1 MCTFDRVG
9 HSRHHSAPLLAAQ
22 PSKQKEPGI
31 VVLLISSTH
40 HDYLTRTSSDNPQ
53 TPLYYHLIEKCI
65 TICFIDH
72 KNDDNL
78 LCSLGQ
84 NCSKT
89 MLVYIQPFASECFH
103 LRVYDQFRGTHLDTR
118 VFTCYR
124 LRDERHFTQWYA
136 IISFALHGKQFYLKK
151 FKPKTFLS
159 LVFLKKVYST
169 QCFSAKDFRK
179 QWPSSSKPI

>member
-78 LCSLGQ
+78 LVRTKC
-84 NCSKT
+84 
-89 MLVYIQPFASECFH
+89 
-103 LRVYDQFRGTHLDTR
+103 
-118 VFTCYR
+118 
-124 LRDERHFTQWYA
+124 
-136 IISFALHGKQFYLKK
+136 
-151 FKPKTFLS
+151 
-159 LVFLKKVYST
+159 
-169 QCFSAKDFRK
+169 
-179 QWPSSSKPI
+179 

>member
-53 TPLYYHLIEKCI
+53 TPLYYHLIE
-65 TICFIDH
+65 
-72 KNDDNL
+72 NVL
-78 LCSLGQ
+78 
-84 NCSKT
+84 
-89 MLVYIQPFASECFH
+89 PFASQIIKMMTTCSARLDKMLAKQWLFTLNVLLLNAFIYEFTTSLGAH
-103 LRVYDQFRGTHLDTR
+103 IQLDTR

-136 IISFALHGKQFYLKK
+136 IISFALHGKTFYPLIV
-151 FKPKTFLS
+151 KPKTF
-159 LVFLKKVYST
+159 
-169 QCFSAKDFRK
+169 
-179 QWPSSSKPI
+179 

>member
-53 TPLYYHLIEKCI
+53 TPLYYHLIENVLPFASQIIKMM
-65 TICFIDH
+65 TT
-72 KNDDNL
+72 
-78 LCSLGQ
+78 CSLGQ
-84 NCSKT
+84 NASKT
-89 MLVYIQPFASECFH
+89 MRVYIEPFASECFH

-136 IISFALHGKQFYLKK
+136 IISFALHSEYFLTKNFYLN
-151 FKPKTFLS
+151 FS
-159 LVFLKKVYST
+159 VF
-169 QCFSAKDFRK
+169 
-179 QWPSSSKPI
+179 

>member
-53 TPLYYHLIEKCI
+53 TPLYYHSIENVLPFTSQIIKMM
-65 TICFIDH
+65 TT
-72 KNDDNL
+72 
-78 LCSLGQ
+78 CSLGQ
-84 NCSKT
+84 NSSKT
-89 MLVYIQPFASECFH
+89 MVYIEPFASKCFH
-103 LRVYDQFRGTHLDTR
+103 LRVYDQFKGTHLDTR

-136 IISFALHGKQFYLKK
+136 IISFALHGTTFYLVI
-151 FKPKTFLS
+151 FKPKTS
-159 LVFLKKVYST
+159 
-169 QCFSAKDFRK
+169 
-179 QWPSSSKPI
+179 

>member
-84 NCSKT
+84 NASKT

-136 IISFALHGKQFYLKK
+136 IISFALHSKQFYLAIVKVE
-151 FKPKTFLS
+151 TFQS
-159 LVFLKKVYST
+159 LIFLKTV
-169 QCFSAKDFRK
+169 F
-179 QWPSSSKPI
+179 